1 MSAEVN
7 RAGQA
12 ARLALQVNLTTERG
26 CAVAR
31 ARAGGGCGPIIFQFF
46 LLETNSGTLD
56 NLFLS
61 RLA

>member
-31 ARAGGGCGPIIFQFF
+31 ARAGGVWAYYFPIFPFG
-46 LLETNSGTLD
+46 NK
-56 NLFLS
+56 
-61 RLA
+61 